1 MTPGSHLTP
10 LSQFLHTCVWPWEP
24 NMGMNRRALQE
35 AANCINAGD
44 SRSHWKWR
52 VLWET
57 SGLDFSEVGR
67 QSAGYLESPPERPTS
82 EPACFSSPDPSCCG
96 EGTCLAPLPLETEG
110 GGMGHLPGV

>member
-67 QSAGYLESPPERPTS
+67 QSAGYLESPPEHPTS
-82 EPACFSSPDPSCCG
+82 EMACGLLFQPGSQLLGRGHLLDP
-96 EGTCLAPLPLETEG
+96 LAP
-110 GGMGHLPGV
+110 